1 MPLYFKFGTVPT
13 KDKLTSDK
21 FITLENWMH
30 IFDELNPVLASGCD
44 SNSSKKSKSF
54 DLDNG
59 RLTVKTKWIKLS
71 DVTDVGNY
79 ILKILHLSSS
89 NVGKY
94 FLRIDVKLGSYLER
108 LESELEQKNKSPEI
122 KTKSKGPKQTSHNE
136 SNSTKHGKIHI
147 RKISDMLPKITKEKH
162 DSSSLLNDSAAC
174 NGLDDVN
181 VDLNHFEEYVPVPV
195 PAPVATSFR
204 SESPTSPTYNPSEIS
219 SVKIENNHSEYSPTY
234 ESSDKEIPYEP
245 SGASASTPIYKPEKN
260 VAQIEMNLVKSEYS
274 PTPLNPM
281 KVEEEVSY
289 KPTIKRSQ
297 TAETDKPKKKSDKKN
312 RLEKSLELFGLS
324 DDSDN
329 DDRDTADKVSSS
341 SSSNKAK
348 RKKDSTSRR
357 EKKSSHRDDG
367 SKSKK
372 KKLQDVE
379 SSQDSLI
386 EVGDISIR

>member
-1 MPLYFKFGTVPT
+1 
-13 KDKLTSDK
+13 
-21 FITLENWMH
+21 MH
-30 IFDELNPVLASGCD
+30 IFDELSPVLASGCD
-44 SNSSKKSKSF
+44 SNSSKKTKSF

-59 RLTVKTKWIKLS
+59 RLTVKTRWVKLS
-71 DVTDVGNY
+71 DVSDVGNY

-108 LESELEQKNKSPEI
+108 LESELEQKNKSSEVR
-122 KTKSKGPKQTSHNE
+122 TRSKGSKQPSHNE
-136 SNSTKHGKIHI
+136 SNSTKQTSGKIQI

-162 DSSSLLNDSAAC
+162 DSSSLLNDSSSLLSDSAAC

-181 VDLNHFEEYVPVPV
+181 VDLNHFEEYIPVPV
-195 PAPVATSFR
+195 PAPVATSSFR

-234 ESSDKEIPYEP
+234 GSSDKEIVPYEP
-245 SGASASTPIYKPEKN
+245 SGASHSTPVYKPEKN

-274 PTPLNPM
+274 PTPLNPI
-281 KVEEEVSY
+281 KAEEEISY
-289 KPTIKRSQ
+289 KPTIKQSQ
-297 TAETDKPKKKSDKKN
+297 SAETDKPKKKSDKKN

-329 DDRDTADKVSSS
+329 DDRDTAEKVSSS

-348 RKKDSTSRR
+348 RKKDSSSRR

-372 KKLQDVE
+372 KKLQDVQ